1 MGKQP
6 EVHWGWACR
15 AVGFS
20 AQLPASAAID
30 LHVASSDCR
39 GKEAWRE
46 GMGWMNALHGLV
58 IEPLLLQQDPR
69 ALGVKEHMG

>member
-39 GKEAWRE
+39 GKEAWWE
-46 GMGWMNALHGLV
+46 GWVG
-58 IEPLLLQQDPR
+58 
-69 ALGVKEHMG
+69 